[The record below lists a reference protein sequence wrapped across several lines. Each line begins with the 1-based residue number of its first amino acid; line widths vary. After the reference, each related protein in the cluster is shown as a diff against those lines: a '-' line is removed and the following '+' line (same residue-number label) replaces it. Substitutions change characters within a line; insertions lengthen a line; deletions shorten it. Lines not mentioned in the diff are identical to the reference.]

1 MEIFRTQ
8 FLQILQFQKSVF
20 SRLLAIQDGKQEHIE
35 NDYHVRPEGHL
46 VQVSCGHRGQPTR
59 QEEKRISRLI
69 RKSGFIPMLEDIEKH
84 KKQNEQDFER
94 VMEQDDYDI
103 KYNTMKQA

>member
-1 MEIFRTQ
+1 
-8 FLQILQFQKSVF
+8 
-20 SRLLAIQDGKQEHIE
+20 
-35 NDYHVRPEGHL
+35 
-46 VQVSCGHRGQPTR
+46 
-59 QEEKRISRLI
+59 
-69 RKSGFIPMLEDIEKH
+69 MLEDIEKH